1 MPHYTAAQGVAWWHK
16 GHWNLKIENM
26 AVFQWWVHIASMQA
40 FRRIPL
46 VSVAS
51 LHTSPFPSPQMT
63 AWIVPGGAFENQWSF
78 VWSEWN
84 MDNDHIEKR
93 EKVASWLVPPDC
105 KTGKTKTTTAY
116 FYHQIKPKR
125 SYPLSPWGATLTSPL
140 GTHTG
145 LFTRTQLDSQLW
157 IKIRGAGICKLEI
170 IFQRCKCDLCTV
182 LSCGS
187 QDLYSRRFW
196 ADSLTAMKMC
206 WHGGKDGGHR
216 LLSWSLVQRFEPL
229 ATRH

>member
-1 MPHYTAAQGVAWWHK
+1 
-16 GHWNLKIENM
+16 
-26 AVFQWWVHIASMQA
+26 MQA
-40 FRRIPL
+40 FRRTPL
-46 VSVAS
+46 VSVAC
-51 LHTSPFPSPQMT
+51 LNTSPFPSPQMT
-63 AWIVPGGAFENQWSF
+63 AGRVPGGAFENQWSS

-93 EKVASWLVPPDC
+93 EKVGSWLIPPDC

-140 GTHTG
+140 GTHTQAYS
-145 LFTRTQLDSQLW
+145 LEHNLIHSCEEILN
-157 IKIRGAGICKLEI
+157 KIREAGIFKLKI
-170 IFQRCKCDLCTV
+170 FFQRCKCDLCTA
-182 LSCGS
+182 LSCLS

-196 ADSLTAMKMC
+196 ADSLIVMKMC

-216 LLSWSLVQRFEPL
+216 LLTWSLVQCFEPL
-229 ATRH
+229 TTRHYLIIWFPRALLPCPQRGN